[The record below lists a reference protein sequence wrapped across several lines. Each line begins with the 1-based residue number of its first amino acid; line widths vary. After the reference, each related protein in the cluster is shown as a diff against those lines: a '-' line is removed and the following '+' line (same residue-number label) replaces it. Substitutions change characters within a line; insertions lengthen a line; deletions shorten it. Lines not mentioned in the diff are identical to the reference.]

1 MRLAAIDIG
10 TNSVHMIVVR
20 VRADLS
26 FEVIDREKEMVR
38 LGAGGLDGKSL
49 TDAAMSAALLALA
62 KFRRIAESHGV
73 DEILAAATSA
83 TREAENGPEFL
94 ARIGEETGI
103 RPRVIS
109 GTEEA
114 RLVHLAAVYGVDVMH
129 GPAVVIDIGGGSV
142 EITLGDAEH
151 LALGRSFKLGVIR
164 MTERFVTSDP
174 LASRDERKM
183 VQFVNRQIDDYATEI
198 VAAGFDRVVGTSG
211 TILSLGTMAAHAEF
225 GHAPGENRN
234 IRIPA
239 RQIPRLR
246 KQVVS
251 LGLQQRLKLP
261 GLEPKRSDIVVAG
274 AVLLDTI
281 LRRLGAADITLC
293 DLALREGLVLDYVNR
308 NRQQIVQADR
318 YPDVRRRSVMELAER
333 CNYSA
338 EHAQQIAR
346 LALSLFEQ
354 TRGVHGLGDRERDWL
369 EYAALMHDL
378 GVHISYEKHHRHS
391 YYLVKHG
398 DLRGFDPQE
407 IEVMAL
413 VTRYHRQALPKKTH
427 EGYDTLPR
435 SLRRTV
441 RALAAILRLAEGLDR
456 SHSQPLS
463 AVDLYDR
470 GEDALIQ
477 LRTSG
482 DAELELWAA
491 HRHVIPFERM
501 LGKPVRF
508 EIRGTTPHVDHTQ

>member
-49 TDAAMSAALLALA
+49 TESAMGAALLALA

-83 TREAENGPEFL
+83 TREAENGSEFL
-94 ARIGEETGI
+94 ARITEETGI

-114 RLVHLAAVYGVDVMH
+114 RLIHLAAVYGVDVMH

-142 EITLGDAEH
+142 EITLGDAEQPT
-151 LALGRSFKLGVIR
+151 LGRSFKLGVIR
-164 MTERFVTSDP
+164 LTERFVTSDP
-174 LASRDERKM
+174 LSGRDERKM
-183 VQFVNRQIDDYATEI
+183 VQFITREI
-198 VAAGFDRVVGTSG
+198 EQHAAAIGTAGFDRVIGTSG
-211 TILSLGTMAAHAEF
+211 TILSLGTMAAQAEL
-225 GHAPGENRN
+225 GHAPGEIRN
-234 IRIPA
+234 LRVTA
-239 RQIPRLR
+239 RQLHRLR

-251 LGLQQRLKLP
+251 LGVQQRLKLP

-293 DLALREGLVLDYVNR
+293 DLALREGLILDYVNR
-308 NRQQIVQADR
+308 NRQLIAQADR
-318 YPDVRRRSVMELAER
+318 YPDVRRRSVMELAGR
-333 CNYSA
+333 CNYSP
-338 EHAQQIAR
+338 EHAQQVAR
-346 LALSLFEQ
+346 IALSLFDQ
-354 TRGVHGLGDRERDWL
+354 TREVHALGNRERDWL
-369 EYAALMHDL
+369 EYAAVMHDL

-413 VTRYHRQALPKKTH
+413 VARYHRHAVPKKSH
-427 EGYDTLPR
+427 DGYGTLPGA
-435 SLRRTV
+435 LRRTV
-441 RALAAILRLAEGLDR
+441 RALSAMLRLAEGLDR
-456 SHSQPLS
+456 SHSQALS
-463 AVDLYDR
+463 AVELHDR
-470 GEDALIQ
+470 GDDVLVQ
-477 LRTSG
+477 LRTAG
-482 DAELELWAA
+482 DAELELWTAN
-491 HRHVIPFERM
+491 RDVVPFERL

-508 EIRGTTPHVDHTQ
+508 EIRATAPHVEHTH